1 MRLGALVMIVVVM
14 ISMTAC
20 SLFTDDLD
28 QKFSTKINVASTEN
42 SSIAVTRKELYQAYL
57 SWGYQ
62 YASQMSQTELLTYIT
77 ETLINNKILEQISV
91 EKFGELRDAEKA
103 IAHKYAFEA
112 LDQVLRRYVY
122 EILDLKDP
130 EDATTE
136 EDSTVKYTPYSKT
149 IIVEG
154 EGQNRTFSL
163 YLDGYQELEDQAN
176 LAEYT
181 VYCPNLPGVATDRVA
196 RQAVSKVVRSLKN
209 LENGFTKLTEPQN
222 YLDLDNPYLQGLSK
236 DERAVLNR
244 EIVRM
249 IESNQTSLLT
259 ARLNTAYN
267 LGFVNLTGETAQT
280 AWDQYLDRNENFKAW
295 QESIEYGQSVAS
307 NTAYAVE
314 KFYLEKVRNAI
325 KSYAHPDDGADLESA
340 IMQGS
345 LSDIYYIP
353 DQVAQ
358 NLFTVSH
365 ILVGFTDE
373 QKAQYTSI
381 MKRADEDS
389 SYNVQ
394 DALDELYRATQS
406 NGKSVYEI
414 YNEVKAAVQSADS
427 LTDKC
432 IKFRDLIYQYN
443 TDPGMQNPEYEYLM
457 SVNKDKN
464 SMIEPFTDASID
476 LHQNHHKGD
485 ISNIV
490 WGEYGAH
497 IIMYTRDVADFIYT
511 GDAAMLDLEYEK
523 TLYATQTAYGNK
535 TRFDALVGNFSRN
548 YSSYQTHLL
557 NDFKS
562 THAVTIY
569 DNELKNF
576 F

>member
-1 MRLGALVMIVVVM
+1 MRFGALVMIVVVM

-28 QKFSTKINVASTEN
+28 QKFSTKINVASAEN

-62 YASQMSQTELLTYIT
+62 YASQMPQNELLTYIT

-91 EKFGELRDAEKA
+91 EKFGELRDAEKGL
-103 IAHKYAFEA
+103 AHKYAFQA
-112 LDQVLRRYVY
+112 LDQVLRQYVY
-122 EILDLKDP
+122 EILDLADL

-136 EDSTVKYTPYSKT
+136 EDSTIKYQPYSKT
-149 IIVEG
+149 ILVEG
-154 EGQNRTFSL
+154 EGQNRTFNL
-163 YLDGYQELEDQAN
+163 YLDGYREVEDQAN

-181 VYCPNLPGVATDRVA
+181 VYCPNLPGVASDRVA
-196 RQAVSKVVRSLKN
+196 RQALSKVVRNLKN
-209 LENGFTKLTEPQN
+209 LENGFTKLEEPRN
-222 YLDLDNPYLQGLSK
+222 YLDLDNPYLQSLSK

-244 EIVRM
+244 EIMRM

-259 ARLNTAYN
+259 ARLSTAYN
-267 LGFVNLTGETAQT
+267 LGFVNLTGDTAQT
-280 AWDQYLDRNENFKAW
+280 AWNQYLDRNDDFEVW
-295 QESIEYGQSVAS
+295 QESIEYGQSVAT

-325 KSYAHPDDGADLESA
+325 KSYAHPDDTDVESA
-340 IMQGS
+340 IMQAS
-345 LSDIYYIP
+345 LSDLYYIP

-381 MKRADEDS
+381 QKHTDEDP
-389 SYNVQ
+389 SYN
-394 DALDELYRATQS
+394 AEAELDKLYQATQS
-406 NGKSVYEI
+406 NGKNVYEI
-414 YNEVKAAVQSADS
+414 YNEVQAAVQSADS
-427 LTDKC
+427 LTDKF

-457 SVNKDKN
+457 SVNKDNN

-485 ISNIV
+485 ISGIV

-511 GDAAMLDLEYEK
+511 GDVTMLDLEYEK

-535 TRFDALVGNFSRN
+535 TRFDALAANFSRS
-548 YSSYQTHLL
+548 YSSYQMHLL

-562 THAVTIY
+562 THAITIY